1 MFESFLEAELTKRI
15 GTPVEIALSD
25 GLVEGIITS
34 VTGNLLIILQTV
46 GYGYG
51 TTTTPLTIS
60 IPAINFVT
68 FSPVV

>member
-1 MFESFLEAELTKRI
+1 MFESFLAAELTKRI
-15 GTPVEIALSD
+15 GTPVEIAMSD
-25 GLVEGIITS
+25 GFVEGIITS
-34 VTGNLLIILQTV
+34 ITGNLLTILQTV

-68 FSPVV
+68 FSPVA